1 VRRNRLVYGARVT
14 VARAPARCGP
24 MRLARWALRVC
35 VVCRDAWSFS
45 SVGPC
50 GVGLIGP
57 WRLNKFGVVLRSG
70 TRWRSASV
78 GARNPCSVTVWS
90 RLCVGVRFGVLVWYR
105 PPGMISDR
113 KRKLIEQYTVSTPRN
128 SNASPT
134 RGTPARVPDRTEA
147 NRRAAT
153 TQDRAHGARAG
164 FSSGSCLLFVRAESR
179 PDDNQTR
186 QRPTRQQRTGWPW
199 PTGRVPLPYRLR
211 VATVLQLIPITLCTL
226 WENALN
232 NNKTF
237 EQYFTQTVRPLP
249 AL

>member
-1 VRRNRLVYGARVT
+1 MRRNRLVYGARVT

-50 GVGLIGP
+50 GVVLIGP
-57 WRLNKFGVVLRSG
+57 WRLNSELFAQRHP
-70 TRWRSASV
+70 RRCRSASV
-78 GARNPCSVTVWS
+78 GARNPCSVSVTVWS

-134 RGTPARVPDRTEA
+134 RGTPARPGSKRTGA
-147 NRRAAT
+147 PP

-179 PDDNQTR
+179 PDETEADTTATDR
-186 QRPTRQQRTGWPW
+186 LAHRPRTAS
-199 PTGRVPLPYRLR
+199 LLLR
-211 VATVLQLIPITLCTL
+211 VATTSVAIPITLCTL

-237 EQYFTQTVRPLP
+237 EQYFTQIVRPLP

>member
-1 VRRNRLVYGARVT
+1 
-14 VARAPARCGP
+14 

-179 PDDNQTR
+179 PDETEADTTATDR
-186 QRPTRQQRTGWPW
+186 LAVAHRPRTASLPLTCCNSVAINTYYLVYPVGKRSEQQQDFRAILYANCAP
-199 PTGRVPLPYRLR
+199 PPS
-211 VATVLQLIPITLCTL
+211 
-226 WENALN
+226 ALN
-232 NNKTF
+232 K
-237 EQYFTQTVRPLP
+237 
-249 AL
+249 A